1 MTDLIIDN
9 WMLQDANVALELGLS
24 PDTAA
29 EIEID
34 AQHDK
39 HSFRNVPYA
48 VFQIDALLTLL
59 VDIVFRDKLIVD
71 DRYMSAWYP
80 GAKSLASLKDN
91 GIIVPFDFKK
101 SEEKWADVIQ
111 SIVGDLCVTKSILK
125 IQKKNEKVW
134 NEYKESYDPH
144 MSQLVWGTAGYL
156 ARSNVYH
163 APYSG
168 CLPRRALIRQS
179 TFVGYTKDSIKNAE
193 EIINT
198 KRVQLFRSANNNKT
212 SNYANLILPPVVV
225 EVIRDSNDVDDLIP
239 IALQLRDKYQKLREW
254 LNQYQ
259 TAIDQDDPKSMLNH
273 VKVLESIAKNIDRDY
288 SILKDGSVNVS
299 VGYSLF
305 GVGIPVEG
313 IANYVRNRFGVR
325 ALLNNLV
332 FEPDG
337 GQAILRLLKM
347 FGEVGHKFTFIIQ
360 KELIKHYSE

>member
-1 MTDLIIDN
+1 
-9 WMLQDANVALELGLS
+9 
-24 PDTAA
+24 
-29 EIEID
+29 
-34 AQHDK
+34 
-39 HSFRNVPYA
+39 
-48 VFQIDALLTLL
+48 
-59 VDIVFRDKLIVD
+59 
-71 DRYMSAWYP
+71 
-80 GAKSLASLKDN
+80 
-91 GIIVPFDFKK
+91 
-101 SEEKWADVIQ
+101 
-111 SIVGDLCVTKSILK
+111 
-125 IQKKNEKVW
+125 
-134 NEYKESYDPH
+134 
-144 MSQLVWGTAGYL
+144 
-156 ARSNVYH
+156 
-163 APYSG
+163 
-168 CLPRRALIRQS
+168 
-179 TFVGYTKDSIKNAE
+179 
-193 EIINT
+193 
-198 KRVQLFRSANNNKT
+198 
-212 SNYANLILPPVVV
+212 LILPPVVV